1 MQADKKSG
9 QSTTTTGARSASIAV
24 TSYRQN
30 EPSWTLWFGVYI
42 AKTRRTNVNAEV
54 YERINTLGYLGL
66 GAYALLGV
74 AFLAVLYFGGRTPRS
89 DD

>member
-1 MQADKKSG
+1 M
-9 QSTTTTGARSASIAV
+9 
-24 TSYRQN
+24 
-30 EPSWTLWFGVYI
+30 
-42 AKTRRTNVNAEV
+42 NAEV